1 MSLVNRNPVSRWTN
15 IFARALG
22 STIGIV
28 DRVFLGGQLVGGISG
43 GYTMGA
49 RVASELAGDDTEIK
63 KISVLSDT
71 TPQDMYSTG
80 KLEDRTKELGTK
92 EFKLSNEQSWYKYLD
107 MAVSTLGSAVEGGLS
122 KGGGGG
128 KGSTPSKGIDT
139 NIGSVT
145 DRATPDI
152 AGSTTPISG
161 SQEQIAGMDFSKM
174 DYSGFPESFDLKTG
188 DAIEKL
194 NVPKSIDLKTG
205 EPIYEGKD
213 PAGTSSSESP
223 TIKQRKNYGNFT
235 QGAEKSISK
244 FSKYIQDQK
253 GSYGGGIL
261 GGVLNTL
268 DKTGILTSTDDEEYY
283 AQSKTRL
290 NNALKLFDKQR
301 FTDIN
306 PDLKQTINPSDPSSI
321 APTTKIFDNNDDW
334 IKSTAKSLENIINFG
349 TY

>member
-28 DRVFLGGQLVGGISG
+28 DRVLLGGNLVGGISG

-49 RVASELAGDDTEIK
+49 RVASELAGDDTEVK
-63 KISVLSDT
+63 KISMLSDT

-107 MAVSTLGSAVEGGLS
+107 MAVGTLGSAIEGGIS

-139 NIGSVT
+139 NIGLST
-145 DRATPDI
+145 DKATPDI
-152 AGSTTPISG
+152 AGMDY
-161 SQEQIAGMDFSKM
+161 SQM

-188 DAIEKL
+188 NAIEKL
-194 NVPKSIDLKTG
+194 NVPESIDIKTG
-205 EPIYEGKD
+205 EPVYEGKD
-213 PAGTSSSESP
+213 PAENYLGISDEVVRTNNP
-223 TIKQRKNYGNFT
+223 VIKQRKNYGNFT
-235 QGAEKSISK
+235 KGAEKSISK

-261 GGVLNTL
+261 GGVLNSL
-268 DKTGILTSTDDEEYY
+268 EKTGILTSTDDEEYY

-306 PDLKQTINPSDPSSI
+306 PELKETINPSDPSNI
-321 APTTKIFDNNDDW
+321 APTTRLFDKNDDW